1 MRGLIRPLSLVLVVA
16 LTLVTAGCS
25 ATSSS
30 SSGSR
35 SSGSRSSSSVRC
47 LDPGGRGGQ
56 GAYASSDEPDRP
68 IFFLFCTQSP

>member
-1 MRGLIRPLSLVLVVA
+1 MRAPIRPLALVLALVLVI
-16 LTLVTAGCS
+16 AGCTMS
-25 ATSSS
+25 TS

-35 SSGSRSSSSVRC
+35 SSSSPSRSTSSVRC

-68 IFFLFCTQSP
+68 IFFFFCTQSP